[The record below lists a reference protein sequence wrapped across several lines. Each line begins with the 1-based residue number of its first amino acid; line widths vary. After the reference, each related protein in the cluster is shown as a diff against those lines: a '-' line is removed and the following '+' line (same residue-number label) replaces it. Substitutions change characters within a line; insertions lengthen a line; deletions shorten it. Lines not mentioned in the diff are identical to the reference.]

1 MVQEVLIYL
10 SLIITLAAAMAV
22 LARMIGQPPI
32 IAYMFAGVLAG
43 PLFFNFINSGDS
55 SLIQTF
61 SRIGVAFL
69 LFIVGLSLDF
79 RLLKEIGKVSTI
91 TGIFEIIFVTGIGFL
106 VSTWLGFS
114 NINALYLGAVIAFS
128 STVVVVKILSDK
140 REMHTLHGRISLG
153 ILIIQDIIAAMALMI
168 IPLFVSSEGFN
179 SILPKIGLGV
189 LLILTVFLIS
199 IFVFRRFLNYLAK
212 SQEALFLF
220 GIAWALIISTTF
232 FKLGFSI
239 EIGALIA
246 GMSLASSKYA
256 LDLEGKMKPLRD
268 FFMILFFVF
277 LGSQLI
283 GPLNFDIIKNAILL
297 SLLVMIVKPVVVMCI
312 LKLFGYT
319 KKTNF
324 MTALS
329 LAQVSEFSLI
339 LVLVG
344 FGFGQVDAA
353 LMNLTILVALI
364 TIFLSTY
371 GLNFS
376 DYLSHKFL
384 KYLDIFDGKIHHND
398 AFKNKTYDVILF
410 GYHRIGYKL
419 FETLKKSHMNFLI
432 VDYNP
437 KTIIS
442 LTKNGVDCT
451 YGDAGN
457 KTFLREIGLDKAKIV
472 ISTLPDYPSNLA
484 IFEALKE
491 IKSSAIFIGT
501 AEDPR
506 VALSLYE
513 AGADYVIV
521 PHHLGGEYAANLI
534 KHFGIDKK
542 RYSRIG
548 RDHLKTLQKGKKK
561 SNYID

>member
-10 SLIITLAAAMAV
+10 SLIITLSAVMAV
-22 LARMIGQPPI
+22 IARIIKQPPL
-32 IAYMFAGVLAG
+32 IAYLFAGVLAG
-43 PLFFNFINSGDS
+43 PLFLNFINSGDS

-91 TGIFEIIFVTGIGFL
+91 TGIVEIIFVTGIGFL

-114 NINALYLGAVIAFS
+114 HIEAFYIGAVIAFS

-140 REMHTLHGRISLG
+140 REMQTLHGRISLG
-153 ILIIQDIIAAMALMI
+153 ILIIQDIIASICLMI
-168 IPLFVSSEGFN
+168 IPLFASSEEFN
-179 SILPKIGLGV
+179 LILQKIGLGV
-189 LLILTVFLIS
+189 LLIFIVFLVALF
-199 IFVFRRFLNYLAK
+199 IFRSFMNYLAK

-277 LGSQLI
+277 LGSQLV
-283 GPLNFDIIKNAILL
+283 GPIDYNMIKNAIIL
-297 SLLVMIVKPVVVMCI
+297 SLLVMIVKPIIVMCT

-344 FGFGQVDAA
+344 FGFGQVNSS

-376 DYLSHKFL
+376 DYLSHKLL
-384 KYLDIFDGKIHHND
+384 KYLNIFDGKVHVNED
-398 AFKNKTYDVILF
+398 SKNKSYDIILF

-419 FETLKKSHMNFLI
+419 FETIKKTHMKFLI

-442 LTKNGVDCT
+442 LMKNRVDCI
-451 YGDAGN
+451 YGDAEN
-457 KTFLREIGLDKAKIV
+457 KTFLKDIGLDKAKIV
-472 ISTLPDYPSNLA
+472 ISTLPDYPSNVA

-491 IKSSAIFIGT
+491 LKSSAIFIGT

-506 VALSLYE
+506 IALNLYD

-534 KHFGIDKK
+534 RDFGTSKEKYTRMGKKHLN
-542 RYSRIG
+542 S
-548 RDHLKTLQKGKKK
+548 LQKGKNK
-561 SNYID
+561 SNYIA